1 MLQYHYAKLSEGY
14 VAGLRE
20 AMARGEAAEANAEV
34 LAYALM
40 GIGEMVGLRWIQ
52 FAGASELPDEIF
64 DEVARIVA
72 RTIGAPE

>member
-1 MLQYHYAKLSEGY
+1 M
-14 VAGLRE
+14 
-20 AMARGEAAEANAEV
+20 

-52 FAGASELPDEIF
+52 FDGRARLPEKVF

-72 RTIGAPE
+72 RTLGAAS